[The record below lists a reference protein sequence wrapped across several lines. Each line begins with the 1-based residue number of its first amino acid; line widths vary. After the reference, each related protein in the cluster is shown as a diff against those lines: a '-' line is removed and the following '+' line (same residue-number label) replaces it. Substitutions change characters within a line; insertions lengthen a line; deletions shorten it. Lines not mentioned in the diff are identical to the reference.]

1 MKKNLLM
8 QYTVLSTYSD
18 LKMHAKIDFLER
30 NKEKSKVA
38 SNYILKCQIIL
49 GNELIA
55 ILYNALN
62 KLINK
67 LYL

>member
-18 LKMHAKIDFLER
+18 LKMH
-30 NKEKSKVA
+30 V
-38 SNYILKCQIIL
+38 
-49 GNELIA
+49 A